1 MNLFCSLMRILLAGL
16 AVLEAG
22 TSFGQKPLVLEGHEN
37 VVSAI
42 AFSGDGKQ
50 IFSASWDKTVR
61 VWDTSAG
68 RQESLLEG
76 HTDWVFDLCL
86 LSNSD
91 GTGVRSASQNE
102 LLQWSPAFRR
112 TAQQTDVG
120 GATVNSAT
128 FSPDGKWLAI
138 GGRNGFVRVRS
149 AEKESVPI
157 ELGGFRSWVSDLCFT
172 PDGKAIAAGTRT
184 GTVRILELP
193 SGKERHRFEAHKGK
207 QVLAMSISPNGNT
220 LATGGFEQTAR
231 LWSLESGKQLAELSG
246 HRGVVTAVTWS
257 NDGRMLATGER
268 HGTFHVWD
276 TNDSNRQIVKTT
288 AHSDGRLGFSVTA
301 LAFSADSKLIA
312 SGSYDKSIKI
322 WTLPEK

>member
-112 TAQQTDVG
+112 TAQQTNVG

-128 FSPDGKWLAI
+128 FSPDGQYLAAAAE
-138 GGRNGFVRVRS
+138 GG
-149 AEKESVPI
+149 
-157 ELGGFRSWVSDLCFT
+157 
-172 PDGKAIAAGTRT
+172 
-184 GTVRILELP
+184 
-193 SGKERHRFEAHKGK
+193 
-207 QVLAMSISPNGNT
+207 
-220 LATGGFEQTAR
+220 
-231 LWSLESGKQLAELSG
+231 QL
-246 HRGVVTAVTWS
+246 
-257 NDGRMLATGER
+257 
-268 HGTFHVWD
+268 
-276 TNDSNRQIVKTT
+276 
-288 AHSDGRLGFSVTA
+288 GRLGSQRLLRRVTGGA
-301 LAFSADSKLIA
+301 RVLSSASAGDQGEGQQGWK
-312 SGSYDKSIKI
+312 K
-322 WTLPEK
+322 